1 MIEKISS
8 KNSEYLL
15 QSVNS
20 SYKYYIF
27 CSCWLPLQCFQF
39 LLHSQLWEEYWW
51 PIPRYKPSFI
61 NSKMEQSMAFP
72 WTAFLSIPL
81 PPTASSKGCNVY
93 VTVCECVSTFKGCP
107 CVCAP
112 FLVFA
117 GTTSTDTK
125 QCQFWQNVWSFWG
138 LLPAVS
144 ECQNCLG
151 ETTEWQH
158 WEILKMKM
166 KYWVFCTSLNAFHNT
181 CMMERWNPAPLK
193 KEHGVGDAN
202 RRNIWV
208 PLNCRQ
214 W

>member
-1 MIEKISS
+1 MGRKMKSFECLNRFLCHLLLHCCKWLCSFIYWEYYLPNIFFINKMIEKISS

-27 CSCWLPLQCFQF
+27 CCCWLPLQCFQF

-117 GTTSTDTK
+117 GTTRHNQATSVLTECLMILRSVTCCLRMSK
-125 QCQFWQNVWSFWG
+125 
-138 LLPAVS
+138 LPGGDYKVAA
-144 ECQNCLG
+144 LG
-151 ETTEWQH
+151 
-158 WEILKMKM
+158 
-166 KYWVFCTSLNAFHNT
+166 
-181 CMMERWNPAPLK
+181 NP
-193 KEHGVGDAN
+193 
-202 RRNIWV
+202 
-208 PLNCRQ
+208 
-214 W
+214 